1 MPGKLLY
8 RDASGRDQT
17 VAVSGEVFIGRAA
30 DCAIRTDDAMVS
42 RKNCRIANQG
52 GKYTVEDLGS
62 SNGTFVNEQRIQR
75 HQLNHSDVIRCGSL
89 QVRFVDEVAQAP
101 PPQASFGG
109 GGSQTASSSTGPSA
123 SNMGGGGG
131 QGGLDQMRLL
141 AMKEQE
147 LVQLTAE
154 RDSLQSRLRDA
165 RDELERLSSR
175 DDADNNELRR
185 LRTEVQTLRDRLS
198 AMSRDTSQH
207 DSELQAASRVA
218 NELRQEMME
227 LQREHDRLKA
237 HVDESNEEVQARG
250 RLLERAQDD
259 VQRQKQASEEL
270 RNKMMELQRLKDES
284 WRELNSRVGEIEHL
298 RQVISEQER
307 ILEERRIGLIALE
320 EGVKDTRVEK
330 EKLLREFNSLKG
342 ERDELRETVT
352 RLKTYTETL
361 EEDRRRMQRT
371 LQDGTSLDQEERV
384 RLEGELRDQRHEIN
398 RLGTEI
404 SRLGSE
410 LDKTRREKEELED
423 RSSKIDTDHETLR
436 NRAKAAEKERDD
448 AIAKANASSET
459 QRAAETKADKLVNE
473 KSAALEARDAA
484 FETVSQLKRELET
497 SRRSAGESTSSR
509 LRELEEEVDNLRS
522 RLRKQG
528 NSNELGE
535 IKKRA
540 EDAYYGIND
549 ALSELRT
556 NILLARDLAGK
567 SSPDMHALGE
577 AVTIAVDRAEDAKG
591 LLRSLREV
599 VDT

>member
-17 VAVSGEVFIGRAA
+17 VMISGEVFIGRAA

-42 RKNCRIANQG
+42 RKNCRISNSG
-52 GKYTVEDLGS
+52 GRFVVEDLGS

-75 HQLNHSDVIRCGSL
+75 HNLNNSDVIRCGSL
-89 QVRFVDEVAQAP
+89 QVRFVDEIAASP
-101 PPQASFGG
+101 PPASATFG
-109 GGSQTASSSTGPSA
+109 SA
-123 SNMGGGGG
+123 STQAAGGVIGGAAGGGG

-165 RDELERLSSR
+165 REELDRVLQR

-198 AMSRDTSQH
+198 SMSRDTSQH

-218 NELRQEMME
+218 NELRQELME

-237 HVDESNEEVQARG
+237 HVEESNEEVQARG

-270 RNKMMELQRLKDES
+270 RGKMMELQRLKDES

-298 RQVISEQER
+298 REVIAEQER
-307 ILEERRIGLIALE
+307 ILEERRVGLIALE
-320 EGVKDTRVEK
+320 EGVKDTRLEK
-330 EKLLREFNSLKG
+330 EKLLREFTSLKA
-342 ERDELRETVT
+342 ERDELRDTST
-352 RLKTYTETL
+352 RLKQYVETL

-371 LQDGTSLDQEERV
+371 LQDGSNLDQEERV
-384 RLEGELRDQRHEIN
+384 RLEGEIRDQR
-398 RLGTEI
+398 LEI
-404 SRLGSE
+404 SRLATELSKAGSE
-410 LDKTRREKEELED
+410 LDRVRREKEELED
-423 RSSKIDTDHETLR
+423 RSQKIDTDHDTLR
-436 NRAKAAEKERDD
+436 SRAKAAERERD
-448 AIAKANASSET
+448 EH
-459 QRAAETKADKLVNE
+459 QRQLAAAAEAQHAAEAQRDKLASE
-473 KSAALEARDAA
+473 KATAVEARDAA
-484 FETVSQLKRELET
+484 FETVSQLKRELEMM
-497 SRRSAGESTSSR
+497 RRSSGEATNTR
-509 LRELEEEVDNLRS
+509 LRELEEEVDNLRA
-522 RLRKQG
+522 RLRKAG
-528 NSNELGE
+528 NADVGEL
-535 IKKRA
+535 KKRA

-567 SSPDMHALGE
+567 SSPDMRALGE
-577 AVTIAVDRAEDAKG
+577 AVGIAVDRAEDAKG

-599 VDT
+599 VDS

>member
-17 VAVSGEVFIGRAA
+17 VQINNECFIGRAA

-42 RKNCRIANQG
+42 RKNCRISLQG
-52 GKYTVEDLGS
+52 GRYSVEDLGS

-75 HQLNHSDVIRCGSL
+75 HNLSNSDVIRCGSL
-89 QVRFVDEVAQAP
+89 QVRFVEESAAAP
-101 PPQASFGG
+101 PPQASFG
-109 GGSQTASSSTGPSA
+109 SSTTSASSGGMVSGG
-123 SNMGGGGG
+123 GGGGG

-165 RDELERLSSR
+165 REELDRVLAK
-175 DDADNNELRR
+175 DDQDHNELRR

-198 AMSRDTSQH
+198 SMSRDTSQH
-207 DSELQAASRVA
+207 DTELQAAARVA
-218 NELRQEMME
+218 NELRQELMD

-237 HVDESNEEVQARG
+237 HVEENNEEVQARG

-284 WRELNSRVGEIEHL
+284 WRELNSRVTEIEHL

-307 ILEERRIGLIALE
+307 ILEERRIGVIALE
-320 EGVKDTRVEK
+320 EGVKDTRLEK
-330 EKLLREFNSLKG
+330 DKLLREYNSLKA
-342 ERDELRETVT
+342 ERDELADTSK
-352 RLKTYTETL
+352 RLKGYVETL

-371 LQDGTSLDQEERV
+371 LQDGAGLDQEERV

-398 RLGTEI
+398 RLSTEL
-404 SRLGSE
+404 SRVGSE
-410 LDKTRREKEELED
+410 LDKVKREKEELED
-423 RSSKIDTDHETLR
+423 KSEKIDTDHDSLR
-436 NRAKAAEKERDD
+436 NRAKAAEKERD
-448 AIAKANASSET
+448 AAVAEVAAARESVGTAEAKASKL
-459 QRAAETKADKLVNE
+459 AAEKAT
-473 KSAALEARDAA
+473 ALEARDAA
-484 FETVSQLKRELET
+484 FETVSQLKRDLEAA
-497 SRRSAGESTSSR
+497 RRSTGDSSNAR
-509 LRELEEEVDNLRS
+509 LRELEEEVDNLRA
-522 RLRKQG
+522 RLRKAG
-528 NSNELGE
+528 SAEVGEL
-535 IKKRA
+535 KKRA

-567 SSPDMHALGE
+567 STPDMRALGE
-577 AVTIAVDRAEDAKG
+577 AVGIAVDRAEDAKG

>member
-17 VAVSGEVFIGRAA
+17 VMINGEVFIGRAA

-42 RKNCRIANQG
+42 RKNCRISNSG
-52 GKYTVEDLGS
+52 GRFVVEDLGS

-75 HQLNHSDVIRCGSL
+75 HNLNNSDVIRCGSL
-89 QVRFVDEVAQAP
+89 QVRFVDEIAASP
-101 PPQASFGG
+101 PPPSATFGSASTQAAGG
-109 GGSQTASSSTGPSA
+109 VIGGSA
-123 SNMGGGGG
+123 GGG

-165 RDELERLSSR
+165 REELDRVLQR

-198 AMSRDTSQH
+198 SMSRDTSQH

-218 NELRQEMME
+218 NELRQELME

-237 HVDESNEEVQARG
+237 HVEESNEEVQARG

-270 RNKMMELQRLKDES
+270 RGKMMELQRLKDES

-298 RQVISEQER
+298 REVIAEQER
-307 ILEERRIGLIALE
+307 ILEERRVGLIALE
-320 EGVKDTRVEK
+320 EGVKDTRLEK
-330 EKLLREFNSLKG
+330 EKLLREFTSLKA
-342 ERDELRETVT
+342 ERDELRDTST
-352 RLKTYTETL
+352 RLKQYVETL

-371 LQDGTSLDQEERV
+371 LQDGSNLDQEERV
-384 RLEGELRDQRHEIN
+384 RLEGEIRDQR
-398 RLGTEI
+398 LEI
-404 SRLGSE
+404 SRLATELSKAGSE
-410 LDKTRREKEELED
+410 LDRVRREKEELED
-423 RSSKIDTDHETLR
+423 RSQKIDTDHDTLR
-436 NRAKAAEKERDD
+436 SRAKAAERERD
-448 AIAKANASSET
+448 EH
-459 QRAAETKADKLVNE
+459 QRQLAAAAEAQHAAEAQRDKLASE
-473 KSAALEARDAA
+473 KATAVEARDAA
-484 FETVSQLKRELET
+484 FETVSQLKRELEMM
-497 SRRSAGESTSSR
+497 RRSSGEATNTR
-509 LRELEEEVDNLRS
+509 LRELEEEVDNLRA
-522 RLRKQG
+522 RLRKAG
-528 NSNELGE
+528 SADVGEL
-535 IKKRA
+535 KKRA

-567 SSPDMHALGE
+567 SSPDMRALGE
-577 AVTIAVDRAEDAKG
+577 AVGIAVDRAEDAKG

-599 VDT
+599 VDS

>member
-17 VAVSGEVFIGRAA
+17 VQINNECFIGRAA

-42 RKNCRIANQG
+42 RKNCRISLQG
-52 GKYTVEDLGS
+52 GRYSVEDLGS

-75 HQLNHSDVIRCGSL
+75 HNLSNSDVIRCGSL
-89 QVRFVDEVAQAP
+89 QVRFVEESAAAP

-109 GGSQTASSSTGPSA
+109 SSSTQAA
-123 SNMGGGGG
+123 SSGGMVSGGGGGGG

-165 RDELERLSSR
+165 REELDRVLAK
-175 DDADNNELRR
+175 DDQDHNELRR

-198 AMSRDTSQH
+198 SMSRDTSQH
-207 DSELQAASRVA
+207 DTELQAAARVA
-218 NELRQEMME
+218 NELRQELMD

-237 HVDESNEEVQARG
+237 HVEENNEEVQARG

-284 WRELNSRVGEIEHL
+284 WRELNSRVTEIEHL

-307 ILEERRIGLIALE
+307 ILEERRIGVIALE
-320 EGVKDTRVEK
+320 EGVKDTRLEK
-330 EKLLREFNSLKG
+330 DKLLREFNSMKA
-342 ERDELRETVT
+342 ERDELNDTAK
-352 RLKTYTETL
+352 RLKGYVETL

-371 LQDGTSLDQEERV
+371 LQDGAGLDQEERV

-398 RLGTEI
+398 RLGTEL
-404 SRLGSE
+404 SRVTSE
-410 LDKTRREKEELED
+410 ADRLKREKEELED
-423 RSSKIDTDHETLR
+423 KSEKIDTDHDSLR
-436 NRAKAAEKERDD
+436 NRAKAAEKERD
-448 AIAKANASSET
+448 AAVAEVAAAVAAKAASD
-459 QRAAETKADKLVNE
+459 AKAEKLANDK
-473 KSAALEARDAA
+473 STALEARDAA
-484 FETVSQLKRELET
+484 FETVSQLKRDLE
-497 SRRSAGESTSSR
+497 SARRSTGDTSNAR
-509 LRELEEEVDNLRS
+509 LRELEEEVDNLRA
-522 RLRKQG
+522 RLRKAG
-528 NSNELGE
+528 SAEVGEL
-535 IKKRA
+535 KKRA

-567 SSPDMHALGE
+567 STPDMRALGE
-577 AVTIAVDRAEDAKG
+577 AVGIAVDRAEDAKG